1 MTPMRWIP
9 GGPIAGIVIL
19 TSTVACDESGRDPT
33 PSNAGSDAPHVVASD
48 SARRP
53 DAGDT
58 ARASEGIDASRDDVI
73 TADGWGPLRIGM
85 TRDEVVAAAGDDAN
99 PDAVGGPDPQRCDQF
114 RPARAPEGLLVMVES
129 GTLTRISLSRNT
141 GIRTADGIRVGD
153 PGSRVLDVYASRA
166 ITEPHA
172 YWPSPAKYVTVWND
186 TASSGERRGIRYEID
201 ADDRVVHI
209 HAGSTSI
216 EYVEGCL

>member
-1 MTPMRWIP
+1 MRRGSRCDERFRRGEWLLLISGLCLAMLLPYLPGGDAVAPSRWIP
-9 GGPIAGIVIL
+9 AGPIAGIVIL
-19 TSTVACDESGRDPT
+19 TPTVACDGSGRDPT

-114 RPARAPEGLLVMVES
+114 RPARAPAGLPGLA
-129 GTLTRISLSRNT
+129 G
-141 GIRTADGIRVGD
+141 GRTPQRV
-153 PGSRVLDVYASRA
+153 
-166 ITEPHA
+166 
-172 YWPSPAKYVTVWND
+172 
-186 TASSGERRGIRYEID
+186 
-201 ADDRVVHI
+201 
-209 HAGSTSI
+209 
-216 EYVEGCL
+216 